1 MIDTIRTELQKWAE
15 PSYKEFHQSLVPGL
29 TSMWGVRMPRLRE
42 IAKTVAKKDW
52 KKIWEQ
58 LQEDCYEELMIKGML
73 IGYGKLSVGEQ
84 TAYLEGFIPQIN
96 NWAIC
101 DCCCNTWKFMKKD
114 QDYWFDFI
122 SAYVFSDQEYQIRF
136 GLVSLLDYF
145 VQEKFL
151 CRIFSLLDQIHH
163 EGYYVK
169 MGAAWLVSIC
179 YIKYPSETWNYLER
193 DRLDEFTHN
202 KGIQKIRE
210 SHRISKEE
218 KDRLLTLKR

>member
-1 MIDTIRTELQKWAE
+1 
-15 PSYKEFHQSLVPGL
+15 
-29 TSMWGVRMPRLRE
+29 
-42 IAKTVAKKDW
+42 
-52 KKIWEQ
+52 
-58 LQEDCYEELMIKGML
+58 
-73 IGYGKLSVGEQ
+73 
-84 TAYLEGFIPQIN
+84 
-96 NWAIC
+96 
-101 DCCCNTWKFMKKD
+101 MKKD

-122 SAYVFSDQEYQIRF
+122 SAYAFSNQEYQIRF

-145 VQEKFL
+145 VQEKYL

>member
-1 MIDTIRTELQKWAE
+1 
-15 PSYKEFHQSLVPGL
+15 
-29 TSMWGVRMPRLRE
+29 MPRLRE
-42 IAKTVAKKDW
+42 IAKTAAKEDW

-73 IGYGKLSVGEQ
+73 IGYGKLSLEEQ
-84 TAYLEGFIPQIN
+84 TAYLESFIPQIN

-122 SAYVFSDQEYQIRF
+122 SAYAFSNQEYQIRF

-145 VQEKFL
+145 VQEKYL